1 MLIIKHRK
9 IFFAISVALML
20 VSVFSVTY
28 FGIRPGIDFA
38 GGSLLEIA
46 YEQRPS
52 IAAIKQETDTLPFSV
67 LLQPSGENN
76 LIVRTKDLSQDERA
90 MLLSALSSTGG
101 AFTESRFTSIGP
113 SIGAELKQKA
123 WIALLLV
130 ISGITLFVAFA
141 FRKVSEPISSWKYGL
156 VTIIALMHDVVV
168 PVGAVAFLGSFM
180 LDYQADALFVT
191 ALLTVLG
198 FSVHDTIVVFD
209 RVRENLR
216 KNKEEHLAHTFE
228 ETVGASIGQ
237 TFARSINTSL
247 TVVLVLAT
255 LFLFGGASTKPF
267 ALILIIGV
275 IAGTYSSVFLASPL
289 LVTIA
294 SWQKNKKDA

>member
-1 MLIIKHRK
+1 MIIITYRK
-9 IFFAISVALML
+9 IFFTISAILVAVSVA
-20 VSVFSVTY
+20 SVLY
-28 FGIRPGIDFA
+28 FGLRPGIDFA
-38 GGSLLEIA
+38 GGSLLEVA
-46 YEQRPS
+46 FENRP
-52 IAAIKQETDTLPFSV
+52 AIEAVEAQTKNLPFSV
-67 LLQPSGENN
+67 LLQSSGENS

-90 MLLSALSSTGG
+90 ELLSALATAGG
-101 AFTESRFTSIGP
+101 AYTESRFTSIGP
-113 SIGAELKQKA
+113 SIGAELKQRA

-130 ISGITLFVAFA
+130 IFGITLFVAFA

-156 VTIIALMHDVVV
+156 VTVVALTHDVIV

-180 LDYQADALFVT
+180 LEYQVDALFVT

-216 KNKEEHLAHTFE
+216 KNKAEHLTHTFE
-228 ETVGASIGQ
+228 ETVGASVSQ

-247 TVVLVLAT
+247 TVILVLAT
-255 LFLFGGASTKPF
+255 LFLFGGPSTKPF
-267 ALILIIGV
+267 ALILMIGV
-275 IAGTYSSVFLASPL
+275 VAGTYSSVFLASPL

-294 SWQKNKKDA
+294 SWSKGTSKI

>member
-1 MLIIKHRK
+1 MFIITHRK
-9 IFFAISVALML
+9 IFFTISAILAGLSI
-20 VSVFSVTY
+20 VSVLY

-46 YEQRPS
+46 YESRP
-52 IAAIKQETDTLPFSV
+52 AIETIETQTDTLPFSV
-67 LLQPSGENN
+67 LLQPSGESN

-90 MLLSALSSTGG
+90 ELLAALGQAGG
-101 AFTESRFTSIGP
+101 VFTESRFTSIGP

-123 WIALLLV
+123 WVALLLV
-130 ISGITLFVAFA
+130 IMGITLFVAFA

-156 VTIIALMHDVVV
+156 VTVVALIHDVLV
-168 PVGAVAFLGSFM
+168 PAGAVALLGYWF

-216 KNKEEHLAHTFE
+216 KNKDQHLARTFE
-228 ETVGASIGQ
+228 ETVGASVSQ

-247 TVVLVLAT
+247 TVVLVLSA
-255 LFLFGGASTKPF
+255 LFFAGGASTKPF
-267 ALILIIGV
+267 ALMLIIGV
-275 IAGTYSSVFLASPL
+275 VAGTYSSVFLASPL

-294 SWQKNKKDA
+294 SWSKKAPKA

>member
-1 MLIIKHRK
+1 MFVS
-9 IFFAISVALML
+9 IFSAA
-20 VSVFSVTY
+20 Y

-38 GGSLLEIA
+38 GGSLLEVA
-46 YEQRPS
+46 YENRS
-52 IAAIKQETDTLPFSV
+52 TIEAIEGRTKALPFSV
-67 LLQPSGENN
+67 LLQPSGEKD
-76 LIVRTKDLSQDERA
+76 LIVRTKDLSPDERKA
-90 MLLSALSSTGG
+90 LLSTLG
-101 AFTESRFTSIGP
+101 AAGETFTESRFTSIGP

-156 VTIIALMHDVVV
+156 VTVIALIHDVLV
-168 PVGAVAFLGSFM
+168 PAGAVAFLGRFM

-216 KNKEEHLAHTFE
+216 KNKDEHLLRTFP
-228 ETVGASIGQ
+228 ETVGASISQ

-247 TVVLVLAT
+247 TVVFVLFA
-255 LFLFGGASTKPF
+255 LFMFGGPSTKPF

-294 SWQKNKKDA
+294 SWQKNKKTA